1 MFEIDHFSIVI
12 FDRSEMKNF
21 FIFSFSRICLPLG
34 NTQLLSFLPANA
46 KVTKIEFENFEFCP
60 KSIKIEFTTLP
71 ESASFDNV
79 LYNPFIE
86 SNMIR
91 WGSVEIFVRT
101 FGRISVMVDS
111 TVLNKLRLG
120 IVNIWDFTYPEKRK
134 SKSTNRTGRVCF
146 FTIS

>member
-1 MFEIDHFSIVI
+1 
-12 FDRSEMKNF
+12 MKNF

-46 KVTKIEFENFEFCP
+46 KVTKIEFENLEFCP

-71 ESASFDNV
+71 ESASLDRA

-86 SNMIR
+86 SKMIR
-91 WGSVEIFVRT
+91 CGSVEIFVRIL
-101 FGRISVMVDS
+101 GRISSTVDS

-120 IVNIWDFTYPEKRK
+120 IAKSCDLTYPEKRR
-134 SKSTNRTGRVCF
+134 SKSTYKMGRVCF
-146 FTIS
+146 DMIF